1 MKDKLEKT
9 GRKGLYYKARR
20 FFLATLLFAT
30 LAAAVTVTTVIS
42 VSGSVKAEEVKENVD
57 TSEPDLSE
65 DNGPVLLY
73 L

>member
-42 VSGSVKAEEVKENVD
+42 VSGSVKAEEVHE
-57 TSEPDLSE
+57 TSETVETDLSE
-65 DNGPVLLY
+65 ESGPVLLY
-73 L
+73 